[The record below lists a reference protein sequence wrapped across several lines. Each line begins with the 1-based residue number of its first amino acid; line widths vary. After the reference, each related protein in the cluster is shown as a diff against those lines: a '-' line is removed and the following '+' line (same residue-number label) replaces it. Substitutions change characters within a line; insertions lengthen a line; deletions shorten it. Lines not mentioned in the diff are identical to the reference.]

1 MDEHPKAVIIDE
13 STWYSLSEACGLC
26 RVDDERI
33 QEMIQEGV
41 LSPAGS
47 SAQEWRFGAREL
59 RRIQIALRLQR
70 DLDVN
75 LPGAA
80 LALDLLEELD
90 RLRTLTKN
98 LDITG

>member
-1 MDEHPKAVIIDE
+1 MDEYPKTLVIDE
-13 STWYSLSEACGLC
+13 STWYSLGEACGLC
-26 RVDDERI
+26 RVNDERI
-33 QEMIQEGV
+33 QEMIREGV

-47 SAQEWRFGAREL
+47 SAQEWRFGAREVK
-59 RRIQIALRLQR
+59 RIQVALRLQR

-90 RLRTLTKN
+90 RLRALTKN

>member
-1 MDEHPKAVIIDE
+1 MDHHPKTLIIDE
-13 STWYSLSEACGLC
+13 SSWYSLGEACGLC

-33 QEMIQEGV
+33 QEMIREGV

-47 SAQEWRFGAREL
+47 SAQEWRFGAREV

-90 RLRTLTKN
+90 RLRALTKN

>member
-26 RVDDERI
+26 RVDDEHI
-33 QEMIQEGV
+33 QEMIREGV